1 MSETAVF
8 ILIGCFFLFFI
19 ALEVVMLIIGHKRAA
34 EYTLEKA
41 HKEIQDESNNWV
53 ITLVAGVVGDV
64 IAWFWLGSRI
74 SRAAFIFVLICVDLL
89 FLLLAAI
96 EYDTKR
102 MAKKKSGRASKRAW
116 SSRGRMSLIKSPSL
130 YGNLLRQAAKIAS

>member
-89 FLLLAAI
+89 LLLLAAI

-102 MAKKKSGRASKRAW
+102 MAKKKIRESEQKGIEQQGDDHR
-116 SSRGRMSLIKSPSL
+116 L
-130 YGNLLRQAAKIAS
+130 

>member
-89 FLLLAAI
+89 LLLLAAI
-96 EYDTKR
+96 EYDTKS
-102 MAKKKSGRASKRAW
+102 MAKKKIRESEQKGIEQQGEDHR
-116 SSRGRMSLIKSPSL
+116 L
-130 YGNLLRQAAKIAS
+130 

>member
-89 FLLLAAI
+89 LLLLAAI

-102 MAKKKSGRASKRAW
+102 MAKKKIREGEQKGLEQQGEDQRH
-116 SSRGRMSLIKSPSL
+116 
-130 YGNLLRQAAKIAS
+130 

>member
-89 FLLLAAI
+89 LLLLAAI

-102 MAKKKSGRASKRAW
+102 MAKKKIRESEQKGIEQQGEDHR
-116 SSRGRMSLIKSPSL
+116 L
-130 YGNLLRQAAKIAS
+130 